1 MEALEAECIKVGGW
15 IGRQRPTAEASE
27 PLRDPSG
34 SIYPRKQRHLCQRA
48 RWPRLQ
54 GPAVAVKSG

>member
-1 MEALEAECIKVGGW
+1 MKGAIEAFEAECIKVGGW

-34 SIYPRKQRHLCQRA
+34 SIFPESSDTSAPRPGGRVFKDQQ
-48 RWPRLQ
+48 
-54 GPAVAVKSG
+54 